1 MLGDYVITLSN
12 VFVCDPGIDL
22 LDPVAA
28 VEALEDAWLLPLLL
42 LLLVLRGRDVR
53 ERRRAETFNTSCM
66 TCTCKFTQTA
76 RNG

>member
-1 MLGDYVITLSN
+1 MCTSTHPQRGVCVGGLWHYISN
-12 VFVCDPGIDL
+12 ILVKCDPGIDL

-53 ERRRAETFNTSCM
+53 ER
-66 TCTCKFTQTA
+66 
-76 RNG
+76 